1 VKKAP
6 WRKLKKMLSQTV
18 KSLERDG
25 LVNREAIPTLRLTVE
40 YSITPLGRTLAATV
54 DGLRI
59 RAETHIDKMLKAQ
72 KQYDA
77 GAQRAAA

>member
-1 VKKAP
+1 MNLTPEEREIGKDNFQAAIGSEHT
-6 WRKLKKMLSQTV
+6 RRDFLK
-18 KSLERDG
+18 G
-25 LVNREAIPTLRLTVE
+25 
-40 YSITPLGRTLAATV
+40 TLAATV